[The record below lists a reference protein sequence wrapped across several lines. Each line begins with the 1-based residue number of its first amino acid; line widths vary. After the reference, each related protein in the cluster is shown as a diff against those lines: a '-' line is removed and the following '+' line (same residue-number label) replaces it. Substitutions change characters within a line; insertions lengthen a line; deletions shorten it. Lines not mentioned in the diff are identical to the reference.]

1 MDFKQEKIMKVLHLE
16 SYNYSLKK
24 LEILDNKFQL
34 FQLEFKT
41 QSELIN
47 HLNQNQYDVI
57 FTRLGLK
64 LDANTL
70 STQKKLKF
78 IVTPTTGL
86 NHIDLE
92 YSKEKLIQIISLK
105 GEIEFLAKVKS
116 TAEHTWALLLT
127 LVRNIPK
134 AFQQVKNGVW
144 ERHNLMADELDQKT
158 IGIIGYGRLGK
169 IIAKYAQAFE
179 LNILVNDIRDVS
191 NEVTNNE
198 KIVTIN
204 ELLLKSDIICLMINY
219 ENSNINFIDQ
229 TKIRKMKKS
238 AIFVNTS
245 RGEMVD
251 EAALINA
258 LKNKQIALA
267 ATDVLKND
275 SVWNGKLEKV
285 PEIIEYAKNNDNL
298 IITPHMGGYG
308 ESSIRKTRDFITDKF
323 LNQLKK

>member
-1 MDFKQEKIMKVLHLE
+1 MKVLHLE
-16 SYNYSLKK
+16 SYNYSLEK
-24 LEILDNKFQL
+24 LEFLENELQL
-34 FQLEFKT
+34 FQKEFNT
-41 QSELIN
+41 QVELMN
-47 HLNQNQYDVI
+47 HLSENQYNVI
-57 FTRLGLK
+57 FTRLGLN

-70 STQKKLKF
+70 STQKNLRF

-86 NHIDLE
+86 NHIDLD
-92 YSKEKLIQIISLK
+92 YSKKKSIEVISLK

-116 TAEHTWALLLT
+116 TAEHTWALLLA
-127 LVRNIPK
+127 LVRNIPN
-134 AFQQVKNGVW
+134 AFQQVKNDIW

-169 IIAKYAQAFE
+169 IIARYAEAFE
-179 LNILVNDIRDVS
+179 MNILVNDIRDIS
-191 NEVTNNE
+191 NEVKTNE
-198 KIVTIN
+198 EIVNID
-204 ELLLKSDIICLMINY
+204 ELLERSDIVCLMITY
-219 ENSNINFIDQ
+219 EKNNINFIDG
-229 TKIRKMKKS
+229 TKMRKMKNN
-238 AIFVNTS
+238 AIFINTS

-251 EAALINA
+251 EVALIDA
-258 LKNKQIALA
+258 LKNKEIALV

-285 PEIIEYAKNNDNL
+285 PKIIEYAKHNDNL